1 MKSSFISSSAIQ
13 NAMRMTIRQAQ
24 NQMTK
29 SSLEATTGVYADIG
43 LSLGGGAAKSIDF
56 NREID
61 RVASIKDSNAI
72 VEARMESSQVG
83 LTKMKSAGDD
93 LVKSL
98 TALQGST
105 TPGNITVTL
114 QAASNALSAMMD
126 TGNSMVSGE
135 YLFAG
140 INTDVQPL
148 TDQTAPAS
156 TAIQTNLKAYASGLT
171 NPDGTQKSV
180 DQLSGAEMD
189 TFITNFVKP
198 MFAQDTFS
206 PTSTPAAFPT
216 TPAPTPP
223 LAYVTSPPAWS
234 DWSSASNQN
243 MTSRI
248 SNSEVI
254 VSSTNAN
261 SDGMRYIAMATVM
274 TSALMTQGLSTDAM
288 AKVSEKAITFT
299 AQATTGIITQASQLG
314 LSQERVSKA
323 NDALDAQSDIMKNK
337 LVDLVGVDQY
347 EASTLVK
354 TLETQLETAYT
365 IVSKIQQLSLV
376 NYL

>member
-29 SSLEATTGVYADIG
+29 ASLEATTGTYADIG
-43 LSLGGGAAKSIDF
+43 ASLGGGAAKSIDF

-61 RVASIKDSNAI
+61 RIASIQDSNSV
-72 VEARMESSQVG
+72 VEARMESTQVG
-83 LTKMKSAGDD
+83 LTTMKNSGDA

-105 TPGNITVTL
+105 TPNNITVTL
-114 QAASNALSAMMD
+114 QAAASALSVMMD
-126 TGNSMVSGE
+126 TGNSMVNGE

-148 TDQTAPAS
+148 TDQTTAANA
-156 TAIQTNLKAYASGLT
+156 AIQTNLKAYAANKGVAVNALT
-171 NPDGTQKSV
+171 SADIADFT
-180 DQLSGAEMD
+180 
-189 TFITNFVKP
+189 TRFVEP
-198 MFAQDTFS
+198 MFSQDTFNA
-206 PTSTPAAFPT
+206 TSTPAAFPT
-216 TPAPTPP
+216 TPAGATP
-223 LAYVTSPPAWS
+223 YVTAPPAWNTWSKAS
-234 DWSSASNQN
+234 DTN

-261 SDGMRYIAMATVM
+261 SDGMRYMAMATVM
-274 TSALMTQGLSTDAM
+274 TGALMDPTLGLSTDALSQ
-288 AKVSEKAITFT
+288 VSKNAITYT
-299 AQATTGIITQASQLG
+299 AQATAGLVTQASQLG

-337 LVDLVGVDQY
+337 LVDLTGVDPY